1 MIHDEL
7 TKCRHSRAC
16 ALDFSPW
23 HRWHVNSFMSVPRK
37 FNAPLEPVSPFR
49 LHTGM
54 LGFIVRGYGFDF
66 PLGLSAFGQVVS
78 RFL

>member
-23 HRWHVNSFMSVPRK
+23 HRWHVNSFMS
-37 FNAPLEPVSPFR
+37 AP
-49 LHTGM
+49 
-54 LGFIVRGYGFDF
+54 GF
-66 PLGLSAFGQVVS
+66 GLF
-78 RFL
+78 